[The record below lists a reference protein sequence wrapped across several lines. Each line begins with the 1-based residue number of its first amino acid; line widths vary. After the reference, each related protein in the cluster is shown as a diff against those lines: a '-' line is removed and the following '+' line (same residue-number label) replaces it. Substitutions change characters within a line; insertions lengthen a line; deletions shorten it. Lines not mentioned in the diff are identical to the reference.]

1 MDKRKKKKAAVGET
15 ALPKGVPFDRQR
27 ERPLKWGIAIFK
39 GALLVAP
46 IAVGAVCA
54 VASANAWPLVI
65 GILVGFVL
73 FANTY
78 VVLEWEAAV
87 VLRLGRLERIQG
99 PGLFFTVPFIE
110 FVASYVDQRLN
121 ATTFNAERAL
131 TADCVPVDV
140 DAVLFWMVWGP
151 QERLHRGEELLRC
164 CFLGRSD
171 DLARCDRQH
180 RYRRVEHTTQGSR
193 RGDQS
198 RARAEDRNVGSD
210 GGVGGD
216 PRHCHPD

>member
-110 FVASYVDQRLN
+110 FAILMLLPKSVPASRCRLW
-121 ATTFNAERAL
+121 FLRS
-131 TADCVPVDV
+131 PVN
-140 DAVLFWMVWGP
+140 M
-151 QERLHRGEELLRC
+151 Q
-164 CFLGRSD
+164 
-171 DLARCDRQH
+171 
-180 RYRRVEHTTQGSR
+180 
-193 RGDQS
+193 
-198 RARAEDRNVGSD
+198 
-210 GGVGGD
+210 
-216 PRHCHPD
+216 